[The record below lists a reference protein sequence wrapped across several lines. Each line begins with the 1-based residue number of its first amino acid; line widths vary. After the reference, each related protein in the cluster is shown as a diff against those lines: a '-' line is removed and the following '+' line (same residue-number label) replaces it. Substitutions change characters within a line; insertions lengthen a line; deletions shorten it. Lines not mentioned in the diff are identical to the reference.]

1 MSSLKYFKK
10 NANDYQVIA
19 AGSLQL
25 YFIIGGM
32 PECVSSWE
40 RYNDTEI
47 ISQIQRERTELYEND
62 FPKHYGKVNSGRLL
76 MVFRSIPAQLAKL
89 NEKFM
94 YGAVR
99 EGGRARDFEKAIEW
113 LVSAGIL
120 NRVFN
125 VSKENIHFQFLTGR
139 GALSFFFLIQ
149 VC

>member
-1 MSSLKYFKK
+1 LSSLKYFKK